1 LIVAVAKRNKKK
13 PAPRKPAPR
22 APAPRVEK
30 APESFA
36 FDTKNAATPPNLNQ
50 KAPALTYRIA
60 GTPVLPLTKK
70 G

>member
-1 LIVAVAKRNKKK
+1 VAKPKHKKA
-13 PAPRKPAPR
+13 APRKPAPR
-22 APAPRVEK
+22 SPAAKAQK

-36 FDTKNAATPPNLNQ
+36 FDTKPAATANPPTLNQ

-60 GTPVLPLTKK
+60 GTPILPLPKK